1 MARSIPPRTMSDV
14 WKKGTGRSKKII
26 KASGAGPG
34 SINIG
39 LGTLSSGGKR
49 DREKKPFKPKR
60 FKRPKEWVYET
71 KPFFKKVKEPL
82 IDVFKEAQEVRVI
95 IDLGGFMRGD
105 VDFHKAGDKFIISG
119 KRDEHEYIQEIPLP
133 PGVDAD
139 RIEEH
144 FKNGILE
151 LVLPKKK
158 IRSRYGKKNKNS
170 GY

>member
-1 MARSIPPRTMSDV
+1 MARSIPPRTMRDV
-14 WKKGTGRSKKII
+14 WRRGGGGPQKII
-26 KASGAGPG
+26 KVPGAGPG

-49 DREKKPFKPKR
+49 DKEKKSFKPKR
-60 FKRPKEWVYET
+60 FRRPKEWVYTT
-71 KPFFKKVKEPL
+71 KPFFKKIKEPS

-95 IDLGGFMRGD
+95 IDLGSFMRGD

-119 KRDEHEYIQEIPLP
+119 KRDGHEYTQEISLP

-139 RIEEH
+139 KIEEH

-151 LVLPKKK
+151 LVLPKK
-158 IRSRYGKKNKNS
+158 RRKKTS
-170 GY
+170 